1 MAHNIIDAEFETIRP
16 GDGRHPVRKPPEKKA
31 VAARQSSARQVSA
44 RQVSDDQIDILK
56 SQTPGKSLPSR
67 RAQIAYILSVL
78 FSSIAAFLVSGGHVL
93 LQGAPTEPATLAL
106 EVLQDPA
113 GGRLI
118 RPDVTTVSATVR
130 NATADTHRVPDV
142 LLTFRSADGTG
153 NLVYRVPRGETLQPG
168 KSLAFT
174 VRMPKKPGY
183 AQAPSLKFDI
193 NGV

>member
-1 MAHNIIDAEFETIRP
+1 MAHNIIDAEFETIRHA
-16 GDGRHPVRKPPEKKA
+16 DDRHPVRKTSERKAPERTA
-31 VAARQSSARQVSA
+31 VAARQVP
-44 RQVSDDQIDILK
+44 DDQIDILK
-56 SQTPGKSLPSR
+56 SQASEKNFPGR

-93 LQGAPTEPATLAL
+93 LHGAPAEPAILAL
-106 EVLQDPA
+106 EVVQDPA

-118 RPDVTTVSATVR
+118 RPDVTTVSAKVR
-130 NATADTHRVPDV
+130 NATTDTRRVPDV
-142 LLTFRSADGTG
+142 LLTFPSVDGTR

>member
-1 MAHNIIDAEFETIRP
+1 MAHNIIDAEFETIRRE
-16 GDGRHPVRKPPEKKA
+16 DDRHPVRKTPEQKA
-31 VAARQSSARQVSA
+31 VSAKQVP
-44 RQVSDDQIDILK
+44 DDQIDILK
-56 SQTPGKSLPSR
+56 SQTSGRNLPGR

-78 FSSIAAFLVSGGHVL
+78 FSSVAAFLVSGGHVL
-93 LQGAPTEPATLAL
+93 LEGAPSEPAKLAL
-106 EVLQDPA
+106 EILQDPA
-113 GGRLI
+113 GDRLV
-118 RPDVTTVSATVR
+118 RPDVTTVSAKVR
-130 NATADTHRVPDV
+130 NATSDTRRVPDV

-183 AQAPSLKFDI
+183 AQAPSLKFDS

>member
-1 MAHNIIDAEFETIRP
+1 VAHNIIDAEFETIRP
-16 GDGRHPVRKPPEKKA
+16 SDGRHPVRKPPEPKA
-31 VAARQSSARQVSA
+31 VAARQVP
-44 RQVSDDQIDILK
+44 DDQIDILK
-56 SQTPGKSLPSR
+56 SRTPGRNLPSR

-78 FSSIAAFLVSGGHVL
+78 FSSVAAFLVSGGHVL
-93 LQGAPTEPATLAL
+93 LQGAPSEPATLAL
-106 EVLQDPA
+106 EVVQDPA

-118 RPDVTTVSATVR
+118 RPDVTTVSAKVR
-130 NATADTHRVPDV
+130 NATPDTRQVPDV

-183 AQAPSLKFDI
+183 AQAPSLKFDV

>member
-1 MAHNIIDAEFETIRP
+1 MAHNIIDAEFETIRHA
-16 GDGRHPVRKPPEKKA
+16 DDRHPVRKTSERKAPERTA
-31 VAARQSSARQVSA
+31 VAARQVP
-44 RQVSDDQIDILK
+44 DDQIDILK
-56 SQTPGKSLPSR
+56 SQASEKNFPGR

-93 LQGAPTEPATLAL
+93 LHGAPSEPAILAL
-106 EVLQDPA
+106 EVVQDPA
-113 GGRLI
+113 GGHLI
-118 RPDVTTVSATVR
+118 RPDVTTVSAKVR
-130 NATADTHRVPDV
+130 NVTADTRRVPDV
-142 LLTFRSADGTG
+142 LLTFPSADGTR

>member
-1 MAHNIIDAEFETIRP
+1 MAHNIIDAEFETIRHE
-16 GDGRHPVRKPPEKKA
+16 DDRHPVRKARENKA
-31 VAARQSSARQVSA
+31 VAARQVP
-44 RQVSDDQIDILK
+44 DDQIDILK
-56 SQTPGKSLPSR
+56 SQSSGRNPPGR

-93 LQGAPTEPATLAL
+93 LQAAPSKPAILAL
-106 EVLQDPA
+106 EVVQDPA
-113 GGRLI
+113 GERLI

-130 NATADTHRVPDV
+130 NATTDTRRVPDV
-142 LLTFRSADGTG
+142 LLTFSSADGTG

>member
-1 MAHNIIDAEFETIRP
+1 MAHNIIDAEFETIRHE
-16 GDGRHPVRKPPEKKA
+16 DDRHPVRKVREKKA
-31 VAARQSSARQVSA
+31 VAARQVP
-44 RQVSDDQIDILK
+44 DDQIDILK
-56 SQTPGKSLPSR
+56 SQPPGRNLPSR

-93 LQGAPTEPATLAL
+93 LHGSPSEPAILAL
-106 EVLQDPA
+106 EVVQDPA
-113 GGRLI
+113 GERLI
-118 RPDVTTVSATVR
+118 RPDVTTVSAKVR
-130 NATADTHRVPDV
+130 NATKDSRQVPDV
-142 LLTFRSADGTG
+142 LLTFSSVDGTG
-153 NLVYRVPRGETLQPG
+153 NLVYRVPRGETLEPG